1 MQFIPQEN
9 VLYRI
14 STALDPDMVLDVSQ
28 DAKNLNKMII
38 YDWNNG
44 QNQKFAIRSVAPGK
58 YAFFCAKNNMTVE
71 VPKGS
76 TKNGEQ
82 IHLSQPNK

>member
-1 MQFIPQEN
+1 M
-9 VLYRI
+9 
-14 STALDPDMVLDVSQ
+14 
-28 DAKNLNKMII
+28 NKAII

-44 QNQKFAIRSVAPGK
+44 ANQKFAFRAVGGGK
-58 YAFFCAKNNMTVE
+58 YAIFNAKTNQTLE

-82 IHLSQPNK
+82 IHCSQPNK